1 MALAPGL
8 SGQLQVR
15 ILPGGRLLETQ
26 NDFRKV
32 VVNLPETEKNTVP
45 AKPDPD
51 VKTSET
57 ADGRTLHDPIA
68 DLSSEQI
75 DALAKDTQ
83 NSLSKT
89 LTVNSIIKREINKN
103 DLIGM
108 TVEAIHANITPSIK
122 LSYPTTEEESKRQM
136 LEQVREQIEAFNRM
150 IDLGSLVRSAVAA
163 TYTEGTLICYL
174 RKAANQYVVDCY
186 PLGLCEIGD
195 YAAGRER
202 VVLFNIG
209 ELKNRLQR
217 MREKTRQSGAIPSDD
232 MSAEVKQNYPTE
244 VYEAFAADEPY
255 AVLNSRWTGVM
266 KINSLS
272 GAYGLSPIFRALN
285 SVLMLRA
292 FDRAD
297 KAASQAKSKKII
309 HQKLRPE
316 TGGPDHNKK
325 GFDEMAYAHENL
337 MKAWTLPTVVVT
349 TPWFVESINYV
360 EPKAELTG
368 VDTINH
374 YRLRI
379 LSTLGI
385 GVRMDSGCQPAP
397 PASIS
402 VEQLVRVISRIAEQL
417 EKILLRFYKEY
428 LTDLGLDPDFCPAV
442 KVVEAEQLSYNLRR
456 ELSAS
461 LYTLFNGSLET
472 SLGLLGIDVEE
483 EASKRR
489 SENDRKLSEIFFP
502 RNPSVPSAGPES
514 PVNSE

>member
-1 MALAPGL
+1 M
-8 SGQLQVR
+8 
-15 ILPGGRLLETQ
+15 
-26 NDFRKV
+26 
-32 VVNLPETEKNTVP
+32 PETEK
-45 AKPDPD
+45 K
-51 VKTSET
+51 
-57 ADGRTLHDPIA
+57 
-68 DLSSEQI
+68 LSSEQI
-75 DALAKDTQ
+75 DALAEDTQ

-89 LTVNSIIKREINKN
+89 LTVNSIIKQEINKN

-108 TVEAIHANITPSIK
+108 TVEAIHSNITPSIK
-122 LSYPTTEEESKRQM
+122 LSYPTTEEESKRQV
-136 LEQVREQIEAFNRM
+136 LEQVREKIDAFNRM
-150 IDLGSLVRSAVAA
+150 IDLDGLVRSAVAA

-174 RKAANQYVVDCY
+174 RKTADQYVVDCY

-195 YAAGRER
+195 YAPGRER
-202 VVLFNIG
+202 GVLFNIG

-217 MREKTRQSGAIPSDD
+217 MREKTCQSGANLFND
-232 MSAEVKQNYPTE
+232 MSAEVKQNYPAE
-244 VYEAFAADEPY
+244 VYEAFVADEPY
-255 AVLNSRWTGVM
+255 AVLNPRWTGVM

-297 KAASQAKSKKII
+297 KAASRAKSKKII

-316 TGGPDHNKK
+316 TGGPDHGKK

-379 LSTLGI
+379 LSSLGI
-385 GVRMDSGCQPAP
+385 GVSMDSGGQ

-417 EKILLRFYKEY
+417 EKILQRFYKEY

-442 KVVEAEQLSYNLRR
+442 KVVETEQLSYNLRG
-456 ELSAS
+456 E
-461 LYTLFNGSLET
+461 
-472 SLGLLGIDVEE
+472 
-483 EASKRR
+483 
-489 SENDRKLSEIFFP
+489 LSEIFSSS
-502 RNPSVPSAGPES
+502 NPSVPSSGPES
-514 PVNSE
+514 PVNSK